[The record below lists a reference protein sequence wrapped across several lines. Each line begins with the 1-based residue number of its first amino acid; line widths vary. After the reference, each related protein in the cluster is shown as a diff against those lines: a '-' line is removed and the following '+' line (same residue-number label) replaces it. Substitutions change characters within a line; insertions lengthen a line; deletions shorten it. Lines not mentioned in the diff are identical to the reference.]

1 MSQAVVLITLT
12 TYVVPK
18 LLELVWRKD
27 VGDCRD
33 VGWESLGM
41 LGAIVCESLH
51 GQDTEPNLGCED
63 YTYWVS

>member
-27 VGDCRD
+27 MGDCGD

-51 GQDTEPNLGCED
+51 GQDTDPNLGCED